1 MDDVNVSASLV
12 FSSRQ
17 IVLLNPGFIIPVVP
31 NLKFPRSDMHK
42 ILTMNQISPKG
53 LDRFSR
59 EKYEVAS
66 EIGTPDAIMVRST
79 PIKPEDLPP
88 SLLAIARAGA
98 GVDKIC
104 VNDCTTKGIPVFNTP
119 GANANSVKELV
130 MLSLLLA
137 SRGVIRGIRF
147 LDRLATES
155 TDPTEITRVVEKEK
169 KRFAGSEIINN
180 TLGIVGLGAI
190 GSKVAEMAMGMG
202 MDVLG
207 YDPSISVESAWRL
220 PNSVE
225 RIENLPTL
233 LAKSDFITLHIP
245 MLESTKYMINEE
257 SLQFV
262 KKGARL
268 LNFSREGIVEPNA
281 VVKAL
286 DSGSLSR
293 FITDFPHPVLMGRED
308 IILMPHIGASTKEAE
323 ENCATM
329 AADQLIDFIENGNI
343 INSVNFPRLVLERS
357 SNHRIAFSNKNV
369 PNMLGQVLPILAEH
383 HINVSDM
390 LNKSRGEIAY
400 SILDLN
406 EPITDEI
413 SERIKSI
420 DGIYSLRSL

>member
-1 MDDVNVSASLV
+1 
-12 FSSRQ
+12 
-17 IVLLNPGFIIPVVP
+17 
-31 NLKFPRSDMHK
+31 MHK

>member
-1 MDDVNVSASLV
+1 M
-12 FSSRQ
+12 F
-17 IVLLNPGFIIPVVP
+17 
-31 NLKFPRSDMHK
+31 K
-42 ILTMNQISPKG
+42 ILTVNQISPKG
-53 LDRFSR
+53 LEKFPKDR
-59 EKYEVAS
+59 YEIANEVGS
-66 EIGTPDAIMVRST
+66 PDAIMVRST

-104 VNDCTTKGIPVFNTP
+104 VADCALKGIPVFNSP

-147 LDRLATES
+147 LDKLATQ
-155 TDPTEITRVVEKEK
+155 TNDPKEVIRIVEKEK
-169 KRFAGSEIINN
+169 KNFAGSEIINN

-190 GSKVAEMAMGMG
+190 GSKVADMAMSMG
-202 MDVLG
+202 MTVIG
-207 YDPSISVESAWRL
+207 YDPSITVESAWRL
-220 PNSVE
+220 SNQVQ
-225 RIENLPTL
+225 RIEDLPTL
-233 LAKSDFITLHIP
+233 LAKSDFITLHLP
-245 MLESTKYMINEE
+245 MLESTKYMINDE

-268 LNFSREGIVEPNA
+268 LNFSREHIVEPNA

-286 DSGSLSR
+286 DEGILSR

-329 AADQLIDFIENGNI
+329 AADQLMDFLENGNI
-343 INSVNFPRLVLERS
+343 VNSVNFPSLVLERS
-357 SNHRIAFSNKNV
+357 SEYRITFSNKNV
-369 PNMLGQVLPILAEH
+369 PNMLGQVLAILAKND
-383 HINVSDM
+383 INVLDM

-400 SILDLN
+400 SILDIDK
-406 EPITDEI
+406 PIAEDVIE
-413 SERIKSI
+413 SI
-420 DGIYSLRSL
+420 RMIPNIYAVRAH

>member
-1 MDDVNVSASLV
+1 MFKV
-12 FSSRQ
+12 
-17 IVLLNPGFIIPVVP
+17 
-31 NLKFPRSDMHK
+31 
-42 ILTMNQISPKG
+42 LTMNQISPKG
-53 LDRFSR
+53 LERFSR

-66 EIGTPDAIMVRST
+66 DINTPDAIMVRST
-79 PIKPEDLPP
+79 PIKKENLPS
-88 SLLAIARAGA
+88 SLQAIARAGA

-104 VNDCTTKGIPVFNTP
+104 VDDCTQLGIPVFNTP

-147 LDRLATES
+147 LDQLAKDS
-155 TDPTEITRVVEKEK
+155 DDPVEITKIVEKEK
-169 KRFAGSEIINN
+169 KQFAGSEIINN

-202 MDVLG
+202 LNVLG

-233 LAKSDFITLHIP
+233 LGKSDFITLHIP

-268 LNFSREGIVEPNA
+268 LNFSREGIVDPQA

-286 DSGSLSR
+286 DAGALSR

-329 AADQLIDFIENGNI
+329 AADQLMDYLENGNI
-343 INSVNFPRLVLERS
+343 INSVNFPRVALERS
-357 SNHRIAFSNKNV
+357 GTHRITFSNKNV
-369 PNMLGQVLPILAEH
+369 PNMLGQVLPILAASE
-383 HINVSDM
+383 INVLDM
-390 LNKSRGEIAY
+390 MNKSRGEVAY
-400 SILDLN
+400 SILEIDK
-406 EPITDEI
+406 PITEEI
-413 SERIKSI
+413 ISQIKSI
-420 DGIYSLRSL
+420 EGIFSVRAF

>member
-1 MDDVNVSASLV
+1 
-12 FSSRQ
+12 
-17 IVLLNPGFIIPVVP
+17 
-31 NLKFPRSDMHK
+31 MHK

-59 EKYEVAS
+59 DKYEVAS
-66 EIGTPDAIMVRST
+66 EISTPDAIMVRST
-79 PIKPEDLPP
+79 PIKPEDLPS

-104 VNDCTTKGIPVFNTP
+104 VNDCTSRGIPVFNTP

-147 LDRLATES
+147 LDRLARES
-155 TDPTEITRVVEKEK
+155 SDPTEITRVVEKEK
-169 KRFAGSEIINN
+169 KNFAGSEIVNN

-202 MDVLG
+202 MNVLG

-225 RIENLPTL
+225 RIENLPSL

-286 DSGSLSR
+286 DAGLLSR

-343 INSVNFPRLVLERS
+343 INSVNFPRLILERS
-357 SNHRIAFSNKNV
+357 SDHRIAFSNKNV

-383 HINVSDM
+383 HINVLDM

-400 SILDLN
+400 SILDLDKS
-406 EPITDEI
+406 ITPDTAD
-413 SERIKSI
+413 RIKSI

>member
-1 MDDVNVSASLV
+1 
-12 FSSRQ
+12 
-17 IVLLNPGFIIPVVP
+17 
-31 NLKFPRSDMHK
+31 
-42 ILTMNQISPKG
+42 MNQISPKG
-53 LDRFSR
+53 LERFSR

-66 EIGTPDAIMVRST
+66 NINTPDAIMVRST
-79 PIKPEDLPP
+79 PIKKEELPS

-104 VNDCTTKGIPVFNTP
+104 VDDCTSLGIPVFNTP

-147 LDRLATES
+147 LDQLAKDS
-155 TDPTEITRVVEKEK
+155 DDPVEITRVVEKEK
-169 KRFAGSEIINN
+169 KKFAGSEIINN

-202 MDVLG
+202 MNVLG

-225 RIENLPTL
+225 RIENLAAL
-233 LAKSDFITLHIP
+233 LGKSDFVTLHIP

-257 SLQFV
+257 SLQHV

-268 LNFSREGIVEPNA
+268 LNFSREGIVDPEA

-286 DSGSLSR
+286 DKGILSR

-308 IILMPHIGASTKEAE
+308 VILMPHIGASTKEAE

-329 AADQLIDFIENGNI
+329 AADQLKDYLENGNI
-343 INSVNFPRLVLERS
+343 INSVNFPRVILERS
-357 SNHRIAFSNKNV
+357 GEHRLVFSNKNV
-369 PNMLGQVLPILAEH
+369 PNMLGQVLPILASS
-383 HINVSDM
+383 HINVLDM
-390 LNKSRGEIAY
+390 MNKSKGEIAY
-400 SILDLN
+400 SIL
-406 EPITDEI
+406 EI
-413 SERIKSI
+413 DKPVADDIINNIKSI
-420 DGIYSLRSL
+420 DGIYSVRAY

>member
-1 MDDVNVSASLV
+1 
-12 FSSRQ
+12 
-17 IVLLNPGFIIPVVP
+17 
-31 NLKFPRSDMHK
+31 MHK

-59 EKYEVAS
+59 DKYEVAS
-66 EIGTPDAIMVRST
+66 EISTPDAIMVRST
-79 PIKPEDLPP
+79 PIKPEDLPS

-104 VNDCTTKGIPVFNTP
+104 VNDCTSRGIPVFNTP

-147 LDRLATES
+147 LDRLARES
-155 TDPTEITRVVEKEK
+155 SDPTEITRVVEKEK
-169 KRFAGSEIINN
+169 KNFAGSEIINN

-202 MDVLG
+202 MNVLG

-225 RIENLPTL
+225 RIENLPSL

-286 DSGSLSR
+286 DAGLLSR

-343 INSVNFPRLVLERS
+343 INSVNFPRLILERS
-357 SNHRIAFSNKNV
+357 SDHRIAFSNKNV

-383 HINVSDM
+383 HINVLDM

-400 SILDLN
+400 SILDLDKS
-406 EPITDEI
+406 ITPDTAD
-413 SERIKSI
+413 RIKSI